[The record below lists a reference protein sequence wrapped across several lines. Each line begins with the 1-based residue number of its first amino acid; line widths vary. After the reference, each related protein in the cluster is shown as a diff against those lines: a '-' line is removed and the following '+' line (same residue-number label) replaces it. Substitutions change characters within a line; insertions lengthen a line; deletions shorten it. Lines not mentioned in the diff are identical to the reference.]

1 MFKFLFVIFFFFILL
16 VFLMGFSILRT
27 FKNIFFGS
35 GNSTRK
41 GEQRRQTNSN
51 TSGHRSTTTTA
62 RDDDDDRTP
71 YVHRKKIFAKDE
83 GEYVDYEEVKYS
95 LASLLK
101 ETLHFFRALFFKDT
115 FFDNR
120 FRMEGLRGEF
130 GETSFIIGCP
140 VYDRA

>member
-51 TSGHRSTTTTA
+51 TSGHR
-62 RDDDDDRTP
+62 TP

-83 GEYVDYEEVKYS
+83 GEYVDYEEVK
-95 LASLLK
+95 
-101 ETLHFFRALFFKDT
+101 
-115 FFDNR
+115 
-120 FRMEGLRGEF
+120 
-130 GETSFIIGCP
+130 
-140 VYDRA
+140 

>member
-1 MFKFLFVIFFFFILL
+1 MACIQRIQSCLGDSCSKTIANTKVPAGLSFLKFCEQSI
-16 VFLMGFSILRT
+16 SWQILRY

-71 YVHRKKIFAKDE
+71 YVHRKKKFAKDE
-83 GEYVDYEEVKYS
+83 GEYVDYEEVK
-95 LASLLK
+95 
-101 ETLHFFRALFFKDT
+101 
-115 FFDNR
+115 
-120 FRMEGLRGEF
+120 
-130 GETSFIIGCP
+130 
-140 VYDRA
+140 

>member
-62 RDDDDDRTP
+62 RD
-71 YVHRKKIFAKDE
+71 VHLMCTVRRYSPRMKGSMWITRK
-83 GEYVDYEEVKYS
+83 
-95 LASLLK
+95 LN
-101 ETLHFFRALFFKDT
+101 RA
-115 FFDNR
+115 
-120 FRMEGLRGEF
+120 
-130 GETSFIIGCP
+130 
-140 VYDRA
+140 